1 MHHYDNENRVCTGF
15 FGFEHLWSY
24 FFRLSI
30 QIVWFSGLVYV
41 AALGESLFWKREFS
55 KQLGQLSIS
64 INWFPNIILGGYL
77 LLS

>member
-24 FFRLSI
+24 FFGLSI

-41 AALGESLFWKREFS
+41 AALDESFFWNNLDNFQSASIGFQTLFLVVIYFWVS
-55 KQLGQLSIS
+55 
-64 INWFPNIILGGYL
+64 
-77 LLS
+77 